1 MTTFSFCVLPKKS
14 VLIEKNRFN
23 NHRFVKQE
31 GKFYIY
37 ARQQVFGSIE
47 GGKIHNDYWSFIQS
61 IAIETES
68 VIYILLK
75 ELGNRE
81 SENDISIDKYIN
93 AKGDLDSKKAVEITQ
108 ETSLQHN
115 LWYKYSFD
123 M

>member
-1 MTTFSFCVLPKKS
+1 MTTFSFCILPKKS

-23 NHRFVKQE
+23 NHHFVKQE

-47 GGKIHNDYWSFIQS
+47 GGKIDNGYWDLIHS
-61 IAIETES
+61 IATETES

-93 AKGDLDSKKAVEITQ
+93 AKGNLDSKKAVEISQ
-108 ETSLQHN
+108 ETLLHHN
-115 LWYKYSFD
+115 LLYKYSFN